1 MGYLLGLGDR
11 HLDNIL
17 LDKHTG
23 RVVHIDYNIVF
34 DMGQQLRVPEI
45 VPFRLT
51 HTLQVSWSH
60 PPPLPPHTFHNF
72 LLGEAWIDHELLLNN
87 AQFPIFPLLSCI
99 TTCFAPA
106 MGKQANN
113 AASLTVVSSS
123 FLLAL
128 VANAGE
134 SDGHN
139 A

>member
-51 HTLQVSWSH
+51 HTLQVSTSSLL
-60 PPPLPPHTFHNF
+60 PPARPPQCPLPRLYCTPIS
-72 LLGEAWIDHELLLNN
+72 LSILYWIKE
-87 AQFPIFPLLSCI
+87 
-99 TTCFAPA
+99 
-106 MGKQANN
+106 GK
-113 AASLTVVSSS
+113 LH
-123 FLLAL
+123 
-128 VANAGE
+128 
-134 SDGHN
+134 DP
-139 A
+139 